1 MKKQLRE
8 FDKRIK
14 YFPFGDDLPS
24 RSVVYRECNLHV
36 IRCDGLTASFAWNT
50 LPLAEVLLR
59 SGSKSPSGFSHI
71 IRIQVR
77 RVGTPVQFS
86 CHVTVLMTPGYD
98 VVMHSFSASLRTGL
112 RPFPKQR
119 ARSQANFR
127 MMKDKRLSWNVPVYN
142 FFSLMF
148 TKREMNFSA
157 STTFMLVI
165 SSMKLIISVQ
175 VSI

>member
-14 YFPFGDDLPS
+14 YFPFGDDLPF

-71 IRIQVR
+71 IRIQVC

-98 VVMHSFSASLRTGL
+98 VVMRSFSASLRTGL
-112 RPFPKQR
+112 RPFPNR
-119 ARSQANFR
+119 EPVR
-127 MMKDKRLSWNVPVYN
+127 RLIFEWWKISD
-142 FFSLMF
+142 LAEMF
-148 TKREMNFSA
+148 QSI
-157 STTFMLVI
+157 I
-165 SSMKLIISVQ
+165 SSHWCSQNAKWTFPLQLLSC
-175 VSI
+175 